1 MTERP
6 WPPKKGLTTTSGYVV
21 TREAFLGE
29 VLSKLAD
36 QAAALTERLD
46 ALEECVAKLEELK
59 PKK

>member
-1 MTERP
+1 MGIERNI
-6 WPPKKGLTTTSGYVV
+6 PPTKADVV

-46 ALEECVAKLEELK
+46 ALEESVAKLEESK